1 MVTINSAPLVTF
13 SAICDTCDLSMEDL
27 YGKTISKSVTPLELA
42 KSATV
47 RSTNFASLTGRITPV
62 ETNNKSAR
70 QQSAFSGNQCERE

>member
-1 MVTINSAPLVTF
+1 MPYVKPEISALV
-13 SAICDTCDLSMEDL
+13 SMEDL
-27 YGKTISKSVTPLELA
+27 YGKTISKGVTPLELA

-70 QQSAFSGNQCERE
+70 QQSAFSGNRCEIV

>member
-1 MVTINSAPLVTF
+1 
-13 SAICDTCDLSMEDL
+13 MEDL

-47 RSTNFASLTGRITPV
+47 RSTNFSSLTGRITPV

-70 QQSAFSGNQCERE
+70 QQSAFSGNK

>member
-1 MVTINSAPLVTF
+1 
-13 SAICDTCDLSMEDL
+13 MEDL
-27 YGKTISKSVTPLELA
+27 FGKTISKSVTPLELA

-70 QQSAFSGNQCERE
+70 QQSAFSGNQCERESKDWILSMVIVDISRAMFG